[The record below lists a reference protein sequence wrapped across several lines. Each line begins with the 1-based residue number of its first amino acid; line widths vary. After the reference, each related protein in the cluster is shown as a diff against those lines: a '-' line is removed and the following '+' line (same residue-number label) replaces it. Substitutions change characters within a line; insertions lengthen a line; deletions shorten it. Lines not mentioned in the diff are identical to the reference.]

1 MDIEKL
7 RATAKKL
14 KEAPMFSKAA
24 LADRLLDGV
33 IDKLA
38 DQDKQITALAAAV
51 AGNKHG

>member
-24 LADRLLDGV
+24 MADVLLDQV
-33 IDKLA
+33 IAKLA
-38 DQDKQITALAAAV
+38 DQDKQIAALAAAV
-51 AGNKHG
+51 AGNKNG